1 MKREAQNMALV
12 VNTNIPSIASQRYL
26 MESRAQMETAMER
39 LSSGKRI
46 NSAADDAAGLT
57 IATRME
63 TQTRGLNMAIRNAND
78 GISVVQSAEG
88 AIQEVTEM
96 LQRMRELAVQ
106 SSSGANSA
114 LDRAALDAEVQQ
126 LKDEIDRISDTT
138 MFNNVNLLDGSYNT
152 TIQIG
157 QAAGETLQFGI
168 GAISTSALGI
178 GNGQSSTGGS
188 DVLVSGRV
196 SLDTSVVIND
206 GDIEINGVAIG
217 GFNGTSAS
225 VTGIDSTDNN
235 IADFVDLVN
244 KADAGVTASAFNQ
257 VVASNVGT
265 GIIAADQVAIQVGA
279 VGTTPAQEA
288 IIGASNSMDQLV
300 NNINL
305 AMGGSVQASVD
316 SDGRLVLSNQ
326 TGASISI
333 ADMSGTDTATD
344 GGTGFTVETGAG
356 VAGGLTTVAYS
367 ANTFNGFV
375 RLASTNGEDISITRG
390 NTGLTA
396 PGSLDDLEAVGFREI
411 KESPTGQPYTVTGK
425 ALTSAGVAG
434 TISQGDLAING
445 VEIFEQ
451 DLAAAS
457 GSFQGKLDLIN
468 AFQTETGVIASAY
481 FEKTFDF
488 SNTDFVAG
496 MTFEINGTEITMA
509 NNLADTV
516 TNINGASS
524 VTGVTASIN
533 GSNVT
538 LIGNNVKQV
547 TIDDFDYD
555 LDDTFEAQVAAKNH
569 STLTAGTN
577 RTVYFGDLN
586 YTAGVQITL
595 HFESG
600 GYIQNTGG
608 GALLHSITQGVRT
621 FTYTVQSGDSQADIA
636 RGFRDLMFAHIQDGD
651 GKVANAYA
659 GESVGT
665 FFSARS
671 VSAAGTGA
679 LIFKTGLSAGS
690 AAIRFSITL
699 PTDGFKAF
707 SASTNNFG
715 ALRLTATDD
724 APISI
729 DLGSNAAVAEHGLL
743 EMNVGA
749 ADYDHLDPAFG
760 GASMVSGL
768 TVSSADGAQSAL
780 AVLDQALDQ
789 ISNQRAFLGA
799 LENRLGHTVSN
810 LSNIVEN
817 TEASKSRIQDAD
829 FAKESAAL
837 ARAQILQQAGTA
849 MLAQA
854 NAAPQ
859 NVLSLLG

>member
-1 MKREAQNMALV
+1 MALV

-114 LDRAALDAEVQQ
+114 LDRSALDAEVQQ
-126 LKDEIDRISDTT
+126 LKQEIDRISNTT

-168 GAISTSALGI
+168 GAISTAALGI
-178 GNGQSSTGGS
+178 GNGVSSAGGA

-196 SLDTSVVIND
+196 SLGSTTVIHD
-206 GDIEINGVAIG
+206 GDIEINGVALG
-217 GFNGTSAS
+217 AYNGSS
-225 VTGIDSTDNN
+225 SPVTGINSENNN
-235 IADFVDLVN
+235 IADFVDLIN
-244 KADAGVTASAFNQ
+244 KANAGVTASAFNE
-257 VVASNVGT
+257 VIASNVGT
-265 GIIAADQVAIQVGA
+265 GIIAANQVAIKVGA
-279 VGTTPAQEA
+279 VGTTPEQSAV
-288 IIGASNSMDQLV
+288 IGASHSMGELV

-305 AMGGSVQASVD
+305 AMGGSVQASLD
-316 SDGRLVLSNQ
+316 RDGRLVLSNQ

-333 ADMSGTDTATD
+333 VDTSGTENATD
-344 GGTGFTVETGAG
+344 GGTGFTVDTEGN
-356 VAGGLTTVAYS
+356 
-367 ANTFNGFV
+367 ANIAAAIASISYDDNNFNGFV
-375 RLASTNGEDISITRG
+375 RLQATNGEDISITRG
-390 NTGLTA
+390 NTGLAT

-411 KESPTGQPYTVTGK
+411 QESPTGQPYTITGK
-425 ALTSAGVAG
+425 ALTAVSDAIG
-434 TISQGDLAING
+434 QGDLTING

-451 DLAAAS
+451 DLATAS
-457 GSFQGKLDLIN
+457 NSFQGKLDLIN
-468 AFQTETGVIASAY
+468 AFQTETGVVASAY
-481 FEKTFDF
+481 FEKSFDF
-488 SNTDFVAG
+488 SNTDF
-496 MTFEINGTEITMA
+496 INGLAFDLNGTQISMGSTLDATVA
-509 NNLADTV
+509 NINAVTSTTGLTATVNGKNVVLTGTNVQHVTIGNFDFDIDDDFEAEVAAMNSKTDEADTAR
-516 TNINGASS
+516 TISFANLNFATGLQLTLNFRSGA
-524 VTGVTASIN
+524 A
-533 GSNVT
+533 
-538 LIGNNVKQV
+538 
-547 TIDDFDYD
+547 
-555 LDDTFEAQVAAKNH
+555 
-569 STLTAGTN
+569 
-577 RTVYFGDLN
+577 
-586 YTAGVQITL
+586 
-595 HFESG
+595 
-600 GYIQNTGG
+600 IQNTGG
-608 GALLHSITQGVRT
+608 GTGGIFAVSAGTQSI
-621 FTYTVQSGDSQADIA
+621 TYTVGANDGQREIA
-636 RGFRDLMFAHIQDGD
+636 EGFRAALNQLVLDGGTRLD
-651 GKVANAYA
+651 ADDAA
-659 GESVGT
+659 GYSVGH
-665 FFSARS
+665 FISVFSAANVTTLFLRDTMS
-671 VSAAGTGA
+671 
-679 LIFKTGLSAGS
+679 IGS
-690 AAIRFSITL
+690 AVISFAVTL
-699 PTDGFKAF
+699 PTDGRKAF
-707 SASTNNFG
+707 SAQASNFG
-715 ALRLTATDD
+715 AIRLTAQND

-729 DLGSNAAVAEHGLL
+729 DLGSNAAVGEHGFL

-749 ADYDHLDPAFG
+749 ADYDHLDPRFG
-760 GASMVSGL
+760 GAAMVSGL
-768 TVSSADGAQSAL
+768 TVASAEGAQSAL
-780 AVLDQALDQ
+780 SVLDQALDQ
-789 ISNQRAFLGA
+789 ISNQRASLGA

>member
-1 MKREAQNMALV
+1 
-12 VNTNIPSIASQRYL
+12 
-26 MESRAQMETAMER
+26 METAMER

-114 LDRAALDAEVQQ
+114 LDRSALDAEVQQ
-126 LKDEIDRISDTT
+126 LKEEIDRISNTT

-196 SLDTSVVIND
+196 SLDTSTVIND

-217 GFNGTSAS
+217 GFNGTSSA
-225 VTGIDSTDNN
+225 VTGIDSEDNN

-244 KADAGVTASAFNQ
+244 KANAGVTASAFNQ

-288 IIGASNSMDQLV
+288 IIGASNSMDELV

-333 ADMSGTDTATD
+333 ADMSGTNTATD

-356 VAGGLTTVAYS
+356 VAAGLTGVTYS

-390 NTGLTA
+390 NTGVTS

-411 KESPTGQPYTVTGK
+411 QESPTGQPYTITGKSLTSGGVTG
-425 ALTSAGVAG
+425 AIG
-434 TISQGDLAING
+434 QGDLTING

-451 DLAAAS
+451 DLATAS

-468 AFQTETGVIASAY
+468 AFQSETGVVASAY
-481 FEKTFDF
+481 FEKSFDF
-488 SNTDFVAG
+488 SNTDFIAG
-496 MTFEINGTEITMA
+496 LAFDLNGTQVSMGSTLDA
-509 NNLADTV
+509 TV
-516 TNINGASS
+516 TNINA
-524 VTGVTASIN
+524 VTSTTGLTATVN
-533 GSNVT
+533 GKNVVLT
-538 LIGNNVKQV
+538 GNNVQHV
-547 TIDDFDYD
+547 TIGNFDFDLNDDF
-555 LDDTFEAQVAAKNH
+555 EAEVAAMNSKTDTSDTARTISFANLNFATGLQL
-569 STLTAGTN
+569 TLN
-577 RTVYFGDLN
+577 FR
-586 YTAGVQITL
+586 
-595 HFESG
+595 SG
-600 GYIQNTGG
+600 AAIQNTGG
-608 GALLHSITQGVRT
+608 GTLGIFAVSAGTQSI
-621 FTYTVQSGDSQADIA
+621 TYTVGANDGQREIA
-636 RGFRDLMFAHIQDGD
+636 EGFRAALNQMVLDGD
-651 GKVANAYA
+651 TRLDSADAA
-659 GESVGT
+659 GLSVGA
-665 FFSARS
+665 FIS
-671 VSAAGTGA
+671 VFSAAGVTT
-679 LIFKTGLSAGS
+679 LFLRDTMSIGS
-690 AAIRFSITL
+690 AVISFSVTL
-699 PTDGFKAF
+699 PTDGRKAF
-707 SASTNNFG
+707 SAEASNFG
-715 ALRLTATDD
+715 AIRLTSQDD
-724 APISI
+724 SAISI
-729 DLGSNAAVAEHGLL
+729 DLGSSAVVGEHGLL

-749 ADYDHLDPAFG
+749 ADYDHLDPAYG

-780 AVLDQALDQ
+780 SVLDQALDQ

>member
-1 MKREAQNMALV
+1 
-12 VNTNIPSIASQRYL
+12 
-26 MESRAQMETAMER
+26 METAMER

-106 SSSGANSA
+106 SSSGANSD
-114 LDRAALDAEVQQ
+114 LDRSALDAEVQQ
-126 LKDEIDRISDTT
+126 LKEEIDRISNTT

-152 TIQIG
+152 SVQIG
-157 QAAGETLQFGI
+157 QAAGETLEFSI

-196 SLDTSVVIND
+196 SLDTSTVIND

-217 GFNGTSAS
+217 GFNGTNAA

-244 KADAGVTASAFNQ
+244 KADAGATASAFNQ

-265 GIIAADQVAIQVGA
+265 GIVAADQVAIQVGA

-288 IIGASNSMDQLV
+288 IIGASNSMAELV
-300 NNINL
+300 DNINL

-316 SDGRLVLSNQ
+316 GDGRLVLSNQ
-326 TGASISI
+326 TGASISL

-356 VAGGLTTVAYS
+356 VASGLGGVTYS

-375 RLASTNGEDISITRG
+375 RLASTNGEDISVTRG
-390 NTGLTA
+390 NTGLTT

-411 KESPTGQPYTVTGK
+411 QESPTGQPYTITGK
-425 ALTSAGVAG
+425 ALSAVTGAIG
-434 TISQGDLAING
+434 QGDLTLNG

-451 DLAAAS
+451 DLATAS
-457 GSFQGKLDLIN
+457 DSFQGKLDLIN
-468 AFQTETGVIASAY
+468 AFQSETGVVASAY
-481 FEKTFDF
+481 FEKSFDF
-488 SNTDFVAG
+488 SNTDFIEGLA
-496 MTFEINGTEITMA
+496 FDLNGTQVSMGSTLDA
-509 NNLADTV
+509 TV
-516 TNINGASS
+516 TNINA
-524 VTGVTASIN
+524 VTSTTGLTAEVNGKNVVLTGTNVQHVT
-533 GSNVT
+533 
-538 LIGNNVKQV
+538 IGNFDFDLN
-547 TIDDFDYD
+547 DDF
-555 LDDTFEAQVAAKNH
+555 EAEVAAMNSKTDT
-569 STLTAGTN
+569 SDTA
-577 RTVYFGDLN
+577 RTISFANLN
-586 YTAGVQITL
+586 FATGLQL
-595 HFESG
+595 SLNFRSG
-600 GYIQNTGG
+600 AAIQNTGG
-608 GALLHSITQGVRT
+608 GTAGIFAVSAGTQT
-621 FTYTVQSGDSQADIA
+621 ITYTVGANDGQREIA
-636 RGFRDLMFAHIQDGD
+636 EGFRAALNQFVLDGNTRLD
-651 GKVANAYA
+651 SADAA
-659 GESVGT
+659 GLSVGA
-665 FFSARS
+665 FISVFSAANVTTLFLRDTMS
-671 VSAAGTGA
+671 
-679 LIFKTGLSAGS
+679 IGS
-690 AAIRFSITL
+690 AVISFSVTL
-699 PTDGFKAF
+699 PTDGRKAF
-707 SASTNNFG
+707 SAEASSFG
-715 ALRLTATDD
+715 AIRLTSQDD
-724 APISI
+724 SAISI
-729 DLGSNAAVAEHGLL
+729 DLGSNAAVGEHGLL

-749 ADYDHLDPAFG
+749 ADYDHLDPAYG

-780 AVLDQALDQ
+780 SVLDQALDQ
-789 ISNQRAFLGA
+789 ISNQRASLGA

-810 LSNIVEN
+810 LANIVEN

-829 FAKESAAL
+829 FAQESAAL

>member
-1 MKREAQNMALV
+1 MALV
-12 VNTNIPSIASQRYL
+12 VNTNVPSISSQRYL
-26 MESRAQMETAMER
+26 MESRSQMETAMER

-126 LKDEIDRISDTT
+126 LKEEIDRISNTT

-157 QAAGETLQFGI
+157 QAAGETLEFGI

-196 SLDTSVVIND
+196 SLDTSTVIND

-217 GFNGTSAS
+217 GFNGTSSA
-225 VTGIDSTDNN
+225 VTGIDSEDNN

-244 KADAGVTASAFNQ
+244 KANAGVTASAFNQ
-257 VVASNVGT
+257 VVASNIGT

-288 IIGASNSMDQLV
+288 IIGASNSMDELV

-333 ADMSGTDTATD
+333 ADMSGTNTATD

-356 VAGGLTTVAYS
+356 VAAGLTGVTYS

-390 NTGLTA
+390 NSGLTS

-411 KESPTGQPYTVTGK
+411 QESPTGQPYTITGK
-425 ALTSAGVAG
+425 ALTAVTGAIG
-434 TISQGDLAING
+434 QGDLTING

-451 DLAAAS
+451 DLATAS
-457 GSFQGKLDLIN
+457 NSFQGKLDLIN
-468 AFQTETGVIASAY
+468 AFQSETGVVASAY
-481 FEKTFDF
+481 FEKSFDF
-488 SNTDFVAG
+488 SNTDFIAG
-496 MTFEINGTEITMA
+496 LAFDLNGTQVSMGSTLDA
-509 NNLADTV
+509 TV
-516 TNINGASS
+516 TNINA
-524 VTGVTASIN
+524 VTSTTGLTATVN
-533 GSNVT
+533 GKNVVLT
-538 LIGNNVKQV
+538 GNNVQHV
-547 TIDDFDYD
+547 TIGNFDFDLNDDF
-555 LDDTFEAQVAAKNH
+555 EAEVAAMNSKTDTSDTARTISFANLNFATGLQL
-569 STLTAGTN
+569 TLN
-577 RTVYFGDLN
+577 FR
-586 YTAGVQITL
+586 
-595 HFESG
+595 SG
-600 GYIQNTGG
+600 AAIQNTGG
-608 GALLHSITQGVRT
+608 GTEGIFAVSAGTQSI
-621 FTYTVQSGDSQADIA
+621 TYTVGANDGQREIA
-636 RGFRDLMFAHIQDGD
+636 EGFRAALNQMVLNGETRLDSAD
-651 GKVANAYA
+651 AA
-659 GESVGT
+659 GLSVGA
-665 FFSARS
+665 FIS
-671 VSAAGTGA
+671 VFSAAGVTT
-679 LIFKTGLSAGS
+679 LFLRDTMSIGS
-690 AAIRFSITL
+690 AVISFSVTL
-699 PTDGFKAF
+699 PTDGRKAF
-707 SASTNNFG
+707 SAQASNFG
-715 ALRLTATDD
+715 AIRLTAQDD
-724 APISI
+724 SAISI
-729 DLGSNAAVAEHGLL
+729 DLGSNAVVGEHGLL

-749 ADYDHLDPAFG
+749 ADYDHLDPAYG

-780 AVLDQALDQ
+780 SVLDQALDQ

-810 LSNIVEN
+810 LANIVEN

>member
-1 MKREAQNMALV
+1 
-12 VNTNIPSIASQRYL
+12 
-26 MESRAQMETAMER
+26 METAMER

-106 SSSGANSA
+106 SSSGANSD
-114 LDRAALDAEVQQ
+114 LDRSALDAEVQQ
-126 LKDEIDRISDTT
+126 LKEEIDRISNTT

-152 TIQIG
+152 SVQIG
-157 QAAGETLQFGI
+157 QAAGETLEFSI

-196 SLDTSVVIND
+196 SLDTSTVIND

-217 GFNGTSAS
+217 GFNGTSAA

-244 KADAGVTASAFNQ
+244 KADAGATASAFNQ

-265 GIIAADQVAIQVGA
+265 GIVAADQVAIQVGA

-288 IIGASNSMDQLV
+288 IIGASNSMAELV
-300 NNINL
+300 DNINL

-316 SDGRLVLSNQ
+316 GDGRLVLSNQ
-326 TGASISI
+326 TGASISL
-333 ADMSGTDTATD
+333 ADMSGTNTATD

-356 VAGGLTTVAYS
+356 VASGLGGVTYS

-375 RLASTNGEDISITRG
+375 RLASTNGEDISVTRG
-390 NTGLTA
+390 NTGLTT

-411 KESPTGQPYTVTGK
+411 QESPTGQPYTITGK
-425 ALTSAGVAG
+425 ALSAVTGAIG
-434 TISQGDLAING
+434 QGDLTLNG

-451 DLAAAS
+451 DLATAS
-457 GSFQGKLDLIN
+457 DSFQGKLDLIN
-468 AFQTETGVIASAY
+468 AFQSETGVVASAY
-481 FEKTFDF
+481 FEKSFDF
-488 SNTDFVAG
+488 SNTDFIEGLA
-496 MTFEINGTEITMA
+496 FDLNGTQVSMGSTLDA
-509 NNLADTV
+509 TV
-516 TNINGASS
+516 TNINA
-524 VTGVTASIN
+524 VTSTTGLTAEVNGKNVVLTGTNVQHVT
-533 GSNVT
+533 
-538 LIGNNVKQV
+538 IGNFDFDLN
-547 TIDDFDYD
+547 DDF
-555 LDDTFEAQVAAKNH
+555 EAEVAAMNSKTDT
-569 STLTAGTN
+569 SDTA
-577 RTVYFGDLN
+577 RTISFANLN
-586 YTAGVQITL
+586 FATGLQL
-595 HFESG
+595 SLNFRSG
-600 GYIQNTGG
+600 AAIQNTGG
-608 GALLHSITQGVRT
+608 GTAGIFGVSAGTQT
-621 FTYTVQSGDSQADIA
+621 ITYTVGANDGQREIA
-636 RGFRDLMFAHIQDGD
+636 EGFRAALNQLVLDGGTRLD
-651 GKVANAYA
+651 SADAA
-659 GESVGT
+659 GLSVGA
-665 FFSARS
+665 FIS
-671 VSAAGTGA
+671 VYSAAGVTT
-679 LIFKTGLSAGS
+679 LFLRDTMSIGS
-690 AAIRFSITL
+690 AVISFSVTL
-699 PTDGFKAF
+699 PTDGRKAF
-707 SASTNNFG
+707 SAEASSFG
-715 ALRLTATDD
+715 AIRLTSQDD
-724 APISI
+724 SAISI
-729 DLGSNAAVAEHGLL
+729 DLGSNAAVGEHGLL

-749 ADYDHLDPAFG
+749 ADYDHLDPAYG

-780 AVLDQALDQ
+780 SVLDQALDQ
-789 ISNQRAFLGA
+789 ISNQRASLGA

-810 LSNIVEN
+810 LANIVEN

-829 FAKESAAL
+829 FAQESAAL

>member
-1 MKREAQNMALV
+1 MALV
-12 VNTNIPSIASQRYL
+12 VNTNVPSISSQRYL
-26 MESRAQMETAMER
+26 MESRSQMETAMER

-106 SSSGANSA
+106 SSSGANSD
-114 LDRAALDAEVQQ
+114 LDRSALDAEVQQ
-126 LKDEIDRISDTT
+126 LKEEIDRISNTT

-152 TIQIG
+152 SVQIG
-157 QAAGETLQFGI
+157 QAAGETLEFSI

-196 SLDTSVVIND
+196 SLDTSTEIND

-217 GFNGTSAS
+217 GFNGTSAA

-244 KADAGVTASAFNQ
+244 KADAGATASAFNQ

-265 GIIAADQVAIQVGA
+265 GIVAADQVAIQVGA

-288 IIGASNSMDQLV
+288 IIGASNSMAELV
-300 NNINL
+300 DNINL

-316 SDGRLVLSNQ
+316 GDGRLVLSNQ
-326 TGASISI
+326 TGASISL

-356 VAGGLTTVAYS
+356 VASGLGSVTYS

-375 RLASTNGEDISITRG
+375 RLASTNGEDISVTRG
-390 NTGLTA
+390 NTGLTT

-411 KESPTGQPYTVTGK
+411 QESPTGQPYTITGK
-425 ALTSAGVAG
+425 ALSAVTGAIG
-434 TISQGDLAING
+434 QGDLTLNG

-451 DLAAAS
+451 DLATVS
-457 GSFQGKLDLIN
+457 DSFQGKLDLIN
-468 AFQTETGVIASAY
+468 AFQSETGVVASAY
-481 FEKTFDF
+481 FEKSFDF
-488 SNTDFVAG
+488 SNTDFIEGLA
-496 MTFEINGTEITMA
+496 FDLNGTQVSMGSTLDA
-509 NNLADTV
+509 TV
-516 TNINGASS
+516 TNINA
-524 VTGVTASIN
+524 VTSTTGLTAEVN
-533 GSNVT
+533 GKNVVLTGSNVQHVT
-538 LIGNNVKQV
+538 IGNF
-547 TIDDFDYD
+547 DFD
-555 LDDTFEAQVAAKNH
+555 LDDDFEAEVAAMNSKTDTSNTDRTI
-569 STLTAGTN
+569 SFANLNFATGLQLSLNFRSGAAIQNAGGGTAGIFA
-577 RTVYFGDLN
+577 VS
-586 YTAGVQITL
+586 AG
-595 HFESG
+595 
-600 GYIQNTGG
+600 
-608 GALLHSITQGVRT
+608 TQT
-621 FTYTVQSGDSQADIA
+621 ITYTVGANDGQREIA
-636 RGFRDLMFAHIQDGD
+636 EGFRAALNQFVLDGNTRLD
-651 GKVANAYA
+651 SAAAA
-659 GESVGT
+659 GLSVGA
-665 FFSARS
+665 FISVFSAANVTTLFLRDTMS
-671 VSAAGTGA
+671 
-679 LIFKTGLSAGS
+679 IGS
-690 AAIRFSITL
+690 AVISFSVTL
-699 PTDGFKAF
+699 PTDGRKAF
-707 SASTNNFG
+707 SAEASSFG
-715 ALRLTATDD
+715 AIRLTSQDD
-724 APISI
+724 SAISI
-729 DLGSNAAVAEHGLL
+729 DLGSNAAVGEHGLL

-749 ADYDHLDPAFG
+749 ADYDHLDPAYG

-768 TVSSADGAQSAL
+768 TVLSADGAQSAL
-780 AVLDQALDQ
+780 SVLDQALDQ
-789 ISNQRAFLGA
+789 ISNQRASLGA

-810 LSNIVEN
+810 LANIVEN

-829 FAKESAAL
+829 FAQESAAL

>member
-1 MKREAQNMALV
+1 MALV
-12 VNTNIPSIASQRYL
+12 VNTNVPSIASQRYL
-26 MESRAQMETAMER
+26 MESRSQMETAMER

-106 SSSGANSA
+106 SSSGANSD
-114 LDRAALDAEVQQ
+114 LDRSALDAEVQQ
-126 LKDEIDRISDTT
+126 LKEEIDRISNTT

-152 TIQIG
+152 SVQIG
-157 QAAGETLQFGI
+157 QAAGETLEFSI

-196 SLDTSVVIND
+196 SLDTSTVIND

-217 GFNGTSAS
+217 GFNGTSAA

-244 KADAGVTASAFNQ
+244 KADAGATASAFNQ

-265 GIIAADQVAIQVGA
+265 GIVAADQVAIQVGA

-288 IIGASNSMDQLV
+288 IIGASNSMAELV
-300 NNINL
+300 DNINL

-316 SDGRLVLSNQ
+316 GDGRLVLSNQ
-326 TGASISI
+326 TGASISL
-333 ADMSGTDTATD
+333 ADMSGTNTATD

-356 VAGGLTTVAYS
+356 VASGLGGVTYS

-375 RLASTNGEDISITRG
+375 RLASTNGEDISVTRG
-390 NTGLTA
+390 NTGLTT

-411 KESPTGQPYTVTGK
+411 QESPTGQPYTITGK
-425 ALTSAGVAG
+425 ALSAVTGAIG
-434 TISQGDLAING
+434 QGDLTLNG

-451 DLAAAS
+451 DLATAS
-457 GSFQGKLDLIN
+457 DSFQGKLDLIN
-468 AFQTETGVIASAY
+468 AFQSETGVVASAY
-481 FEKTFDF
+481 FEKSFDF
-488 SNTDFVAG
+488 SNTDFIEGLA
-496 MTFEINGTEITMA
+496 FDLNGTQVSMGSTLDA
-509 NNLADTV
+509 TV
-516 TNINGASS
+516 TNINA
-524 VTGVTASIN
+524 VTSTTGLTAEVNGKNVVLTGTNVQHVT
-533 GSNVT
+533 
-538 LIGNNVKQV
+538 IGNFDFDLN
-547 TIDDFDYD
+547 DDF
-555 LDDTFEAQVAAKNH
+555 EAEVAAMNSKTDT
-569 STLTAGTN
+569 SDTA
-577 RTVYFGDLN
+577 RTISFANLN
-586 YTAGVQITL
+586 FATGLQL
-595 HFESG
+595 SLNFRSG
-600 GYIQNTGG
+600 AAIQNTGG
-608 GALLHSITQGVRT
+608 GTAGIFGVSAGTQT
-621 FTYTVQSGDSQADIA
+621 ITYTVGANDGQREIA
-636 RGFRDLMFAHIQDGD
+636 EGFRAALNQLVLDGGTRLD
-651 GKVANAYA
+651 SADAA
-659 GESVGT
+659 GLSVGA
-665 FFSARS
+665 FIS
-671 VSAAGTGA
+671 VYSAAGVTT
-679 LIFKTGLSAGS
+679 LFLRDTMSIGS
-690 AAIRFSITL
+690 AVISFSVTL
-699 PTDGFKAF
+699 PTDGRKAF
-707 SASTNNFG
+707 SAEASSFG
-715 ALRLTATDD
+715 AIRLTSQDD
-724 APISI
+724 SAISI
-729 DLGSNAAVAEHGLL
+729 DLGSNAAVGEHGLL

-749 ADYDHLDPAFG
+749 ADYDHLDPAYG

-780 AVLDQALDQ
+780 SVLDQALDQ
-789 ISNQRAFLGA
+789 ISNQRASLGA

-810 LSNIVEN
+810 LANIVEN

-829 FAKESAAL
+829 FAQESAAL